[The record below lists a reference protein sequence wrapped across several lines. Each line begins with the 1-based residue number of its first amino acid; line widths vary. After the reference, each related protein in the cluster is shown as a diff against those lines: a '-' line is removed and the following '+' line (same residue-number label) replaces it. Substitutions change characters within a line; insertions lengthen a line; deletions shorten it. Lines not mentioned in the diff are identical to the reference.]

1 MVVQEVDKINFK
13 ANVIPNGL
21 EKHIGV
27 NINNKLL
34 FVGSFQFLC
43 SLLDSLV
50 KSLSKDYFKYLSQ
63 ESDTNVL
70 DLVKRKIFYPY
81 EYMNDFEELKEEL
94 PSKEKLYSSLEGKN
108 ICDTAYEQV
117 LQVWNEIEIKTMK
130 GYNELY
136 LKCDVLLS
144 VDVFE
149 KL

>member
-1 MVVQEVDKINFK
+1 MVVQELDKINFK
-13 ANVIPNGL
+13 ANVIPSGL

-94 PSKEKLYSSLEGKN
+94 PSKEKLYSSLKGKN
-108 ICDTAYEQV
+108 ICDKAYEQV